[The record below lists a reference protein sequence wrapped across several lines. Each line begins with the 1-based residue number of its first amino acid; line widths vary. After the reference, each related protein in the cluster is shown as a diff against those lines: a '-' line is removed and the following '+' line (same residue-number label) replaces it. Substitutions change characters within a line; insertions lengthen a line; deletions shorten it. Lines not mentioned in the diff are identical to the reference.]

1 MVSQPARAEPRLMD
15 AAPRA
20 FSDLPSDPELF
31 VPVPFAAGTD
41 VGYGDRPEG
50 AALSASELD
59 KRRVTQC
66 ALSRICG
73 VCGAGLGRPL
83 AFLGSQ
89 REVDRMAF
97 HFPASHLE
105 CARAL
110 LAAYADLEE
119 PVLGQ
124 DAAPGDWVLVTAA
137 SFEFVRAAKE
147 DLDRRP
153 VFAPN
158 ALLTSTHQG

>member
-1 MVSQPARAEPRLMD
+1 MD

-20 FSDLPSDPELF
+20 FDDLPTDPELS

-41 VGYGDRPEG
+41 LGYGDRPAG
-50 AALSASELD
+50 SVLSARDLD

-66 ALSRICG
+66 ALSRTCG

-83 AFLGSQ
+83 AFVGS
-89 REVDRMAF
+89 RSELDRMAF
-97 HFPASHLE
+97 HFPAAHLG
-105 CARAL
+105 CAEAL
-110 LAAYADLEE
+110 LAAYAHVTV

-124 DAAPGDWVLVTAA
+124 DTPPADWVLVTTA
-137 SFEFVRAAKE
+137 SFELVRPGRE
-147 DLDRRP
+147 DDDRRP

-158 ALLTSTHQG
+158 VLLTTSG

>member
-1 MVSQPARAEPRLMD
+1 MD

-20 FSDLPSDPELF
+20 FTELPSDRELF

-50 AALSASELD
+50 AAPSARDLD

-83 AFLGSQ
+83 AFFGSQ
-89 REVDRMAF
+89 RELDRMAF
-97 HFPASHLE
+97 HFPASHLD
-105 CARAL
+105 CAQAL
-110 LAAYADLEE
+110 LAAYADVDE

-124 DAAPGDWVLVTAA
+124 ETAPADWVLVTTA
-137 SFEFVRAAKE
+137 SFEFVRATKE

-153 VFAPN
+153 TFQPN
-158 ALLTSTHQG
+158 GLLSEDRAS